1 MYILTNHLESFK
13 KSSLHALTM
22 LSPITSFVIDGL
34 DANCNPH
41 YLFDALY
48 TADIATVSRVTM
60 LPYQEWSPFMQTM
73 LEFTRAYVEVQEWHD
88 TEAAFNMISSL
99 KKHQIVSFVPGE
111 TVGEWSIYYD
121 LDSAVVPRYAVYK
134 KETTIFHLA
143 TEDDSFVG
151 EQNDEQSYRTAADPV
166 FPVVPAFNNVAVCY

>member
-1 MYILTNHLESFK
+1 MP
-13 KSSLHALTM
+13 A
-22 LSPITSFVIDGL
+22 PITSFVIDGL

-41 YLFDALY
+41 YIFDALY

-73 LEFTRAYVEVQEWHD
+73 LEFTRAYVEVHEWHD

-99 KKHQIVSFVPGE
+99 KKNQIVSFAFDE
-111 TVGEWSIYYD
+111 TATTWSVYYD
-121 LDSAVVPRYAVYK
+121 LYSVGVPRYAAYK

-143 TEDDSFVG
+143 TEDDSFIG
-151 EQNDEQSYRTAADPV
+151 EQDDEQSYRTAADPV
-166 FPVVPAFNNVAVCY
+166 FPVVPAFNKVAMCY